1 MTAWTDEELGRIGE
15 AQELQLAS
23 ERPDGTLRPY
33 VTMWVVRVDD
43 ELYVRSA
50 YGANNPWF
58 RRAKASGVGRIRAG
72 GAERDVTVAEPA
84 SDVHSDI
91 DATYRGEV
99 RPVRPRHRRNRRG
112 ISRPRGDDQA
122 RAAFDGLVMDAQPDE
137 REQRVTPLEL
147 FFDLVVVFAFTQVTE
162 LMSDDLTWPGIG
174 RGLLI
179 LAAIWWAWTG
189 YAWLTNALEP
199 EEGRVRAGMFGAMAA
214 MLVVAL
220 AVPGAFGADAVLFGV
235 AYLLVRLLNL
245 VLYAIAGR
253 RDPDLLRAL
262 IGFAPAATI
271 GPACILLA
279 GFVDVGAQTA
289 LWGVGLAVL
298 YGGALIGRGRGWHI
312 SPTHFAER
320 YGLIV
325 IIALGESIIAL
336 GVGAAGFSLSAGII
350 SAAVLGVV
358 VVASLWWAYFDV
370 VAVMSQRQLAQTTGA
385 ARARLARD
393 YYSYL
398 HEPMIAGIV
407 LFALGLKTTIEHVG
421 EPLAA
426 VPAVALCGGLALYFL
441 THVGLRV
448 RLVRF
453 IRRTT
458 TERPGWIGPGRL
470 ATGIAMLALIPAVLE
485 LPALAS
491 LTLLTA
497 VCCALIAWDVIHYR
511 EHRAEVRR
519 ARP

>member
-1 MTAWTDEELGRIGE
+1 
-15 AQELQLAS
+15 
-23 ERPDGTLRPY
+23 
-33 VTMWVVRVDD
+33 
-43 ELYVRSA
+43 
-50 YGANNPWF
+50 
-58 RRAKASGVGRIRAG
+58 
-72 GAERDVTVAEPA
+72 
-84 SDVHSDI
+84 
-91 DATYRGEV
+91 
-99 RPVRPRHRRNRRG
+99 
-112 ISRPRGDDQA
+112 
-122 RAAFDGLVMDAQPDE
+122 
-137 REQRVTPLEL
+137 
-147 FFDLVVVFAFTQVTE
+147 
-162 LMSDDLTWPGIG
+162 
-174 RGLLI
+174 
-179 LAAIWWAWTG
+179 
-189 YAWLTNALEP
+189 
-199 EEGRVRAGMFGAMAA
+199 MAA

-262 IGFAPAATI
+262 IGFAPAAAI
-271 GPACILLA
+271 GPVCILLA
-279 GFVDVGAQTA
+279 GFVDGGAQTA

-312 SPTHFAER
+312 SPSHFAER

-350 SAAVLGVV
+350 SAAVLG
-358 VVASLWWAYFDV
+358 

-458 TERPGWIGPGRL
+458 AERPGWIGPGRL
-470 ATGIAMLALIPAVLE
+470 ATGIAMLALIPAALE

-491 LTLLTA
+491 LALVTA